1 MHLRRITIK
10 RFRKQQFQAVTA
22 VGLEGSTFPKGNEK
36 TDVKWL
42 ENAGRRFYVRVAC
55 AKRQAHS
62 LYVWRSSQ
70 FTSAIGLPTGCPAY
84 A

>member
-10 RFRKQQFQAVTA
+10 RFRKPQLQAVTA
-22 VGLEGSTFPKGNEK
+22 VGLEGSTFPKGNDK

-42 ENAGRRFYVRVAC
+42 ENAARQFYLRVAC

-62 LYVWRSSQ
+62 LYDWRSSQ
-70 FTSAIGLPTGCPAY
+70 FTSAIGLATGSPAY
-84 A
+84 D